1 MNLVQS
7 LVAGNANCAGKYRF
21 LKFRYS
27 QMITSKQVQS
37 FEKHS
42 CYNYG
47 QNLISFGNSRG
58 NSQIPCLLIITT
70 LRFTSSKKNIWLSIK
85 KSQNIVHDCRAYIW
99 NRARAQKWGTYSKSQ
114 DMKKITTEAVE
125 HLIWTNDLKKDL
137 NKFIMFHCLSDLN

>member
-1 MNLVQS
+1 
-7 LVAGNANCAGKYRF
+7 
-21 LKFRYS
+21 
-27 QMITSKQVQS
+27 MITSKQVQS

-85 KSQNIVHDCRAYIW
+85 KSQNIMSMIVELIS
-99 NRARAQKWGTYSKSQ
+99 GTVLELKNEELTQSH
-114 DMKKITTEAVE
+114 KI
-125 HLIWTNDLKKDL
+125 
-137 NKFIMFHCLSDLN
+137 

>member
-85 KSQNIVHDCRAYIW
+85 KSQNIMSMIVELISGTVLELKNEELTQSHKIW
-99 NRARAQKWGTYSKSQ
+99 KKSQ
-114 DMKKITTEAVE
+114 QRQLNTSFEQMTWRR
-125 HLIWTNDLKKDL
+125 IWTNSLCFTTYL
-137 NKFIMFHCLSDLN
+137 I